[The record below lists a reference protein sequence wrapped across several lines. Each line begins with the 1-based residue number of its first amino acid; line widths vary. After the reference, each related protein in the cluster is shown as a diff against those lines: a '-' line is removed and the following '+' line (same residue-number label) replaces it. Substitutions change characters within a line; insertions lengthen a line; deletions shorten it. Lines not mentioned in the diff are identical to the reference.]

1 MRLTRRIGAKEGS
14 TSAATRDSG
23 APAGVNITTGK
34 EAARTNAKC
43 NSGTGVKGNSTRHAR
58 CRRSVR
64 RAAKLRFSN
73 GLWAARSKHNNGKLK
88 HEDIMSMMERRSHE
102 RRKARVN
109 DEDVQWW
116 VEEENYERDRGAEMQ
131 QMDVM
136 LLESMEPTV
145 IHPSHGSVPE

>member
-1 MRLTRRIGAKEGS
+1 
-14 TSAATRDSG
+14 
-23 APAGVNITTGK
+23 
-34 EAARTNAKC
+34 
-43 NSGTGVKGNSTRHAR
+43 
-58 CRRSVR
+58 
-64 RAAKLRFSN
+64 
-73 GLWAARSKHNNGKLK
+73 
-88 HEDIMSMMERRSHE
+88 MMERRSHE